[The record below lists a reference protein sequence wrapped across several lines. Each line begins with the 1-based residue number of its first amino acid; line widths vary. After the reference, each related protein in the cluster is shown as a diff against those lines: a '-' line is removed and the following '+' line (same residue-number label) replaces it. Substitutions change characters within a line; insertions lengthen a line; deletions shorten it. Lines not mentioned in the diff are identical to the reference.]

1 MNNSNQN
8 TTTLNNNG
16 DATRMFMTHVKEM
29 LLSLPPFSV
38 FALIV
43 PYVIYLLDNILLL
56 VYSQSISQWCYLSVD
71 KVLNDLQVQRLVLY
85 PLGSTSFAK
94 LLITTIWLLPELY
107 KLEKR
112 HGTIKVAWL
121 TLLLYTLLPGL
132 GYVILV
138 TVISFSMPTYDQ
150 GLKDVVYTGMTGWV
164 VALIFW
170 SYLEDDRNGS
180 SGNRMLPGSI
190 RIPNKVM
197 PMLALLFFVFLIPDS
212 SFLLNLI
219 SAVIGYLCKF
229 VANALISLTNEID
242 VYEKLPKILTLSDE
256 SFARFEKK
264 PWLSPLISTPNYVP
278 VNEHGV
284 YLPIANSNSTSF
296 VNTSYSNNNNNN
308 NSNNNTATSPGS
320 FPGQG
325 YRLGSS

>member
-150 GLKDVVYTGMTGWV
+150 GLKDVVYAGMTGWV

-197 PMLALLFFVFLIPDS
+197 PMLALLFFIFLVPDS

>member
-38 FALIV
+38 FALIA
-43 PYVIYLLDNILLL
+43 PYVIYLLDSILLL
-56 VYSQSISQWCYLSVD
+56 VYSQSISQWCFLSVE
-71 KVLNDLQVQRLVLY
+71 KVLNGLQGNYYYYYYYFTIIKSLKNLLVQRLVLY
-85 PLGSTSFAK
+85 PLSSTSFAK

-132 GYVILV
+132 GYVILI
-138 TVISFSMPTYDQ
+138 TAISFSMPTYDQ
-150 GLKDVVYTGMTGWV
+150 GLKDVVYAGMTGWV

-180 SGNRMLPGSI
+180 SDNRM
-190 RIPNKVM
+190 
-197 PMLALLFFVFLIPDS
+197 
-212 SFLLNLI
+212 
-219 SAVIGYLCKF
+219 
-229 VANALISLTNEID
+229 
-242 VYEKLPKILTLSDE
+242 
-256 SFARFEKK
+256 
-264 PWLSPLISTPNYVP
+264 
-278 VNEHGV
+278 
-284 YLPIANSNSTSF
+284 
-296 VNTSYSNNNNNN
+296 
-308 NSNNNTATSPGS
+308 
-320 FPGQG
+320 
-325 YRLGSS
+325 

>member
-56 VYSQSISQWCYLSVD
+56 VYSQSISQWCFLSVD

-150 GLKDVVYTGMTGWV
+150 GLKDVVYAGMTGWV

-197 PMLALLFFVFLIPDS
+197 PMLALLFFVFLVPDS

-242 VYEKLPKILTLSDE
+242 VYEKLPKILTFSDE

-284 YLPIANSNSTSF
+284 YLPIANSN
-296 VNTSYSNNNNNN
+296 
-308 NSNNNTATSPGS
+308 
-320 FPGQG
+320 
-325 YRLGSS
+325 

>member
-38 FALIV
+38 FALIA
-43 PYVIYLLDNILLL
+43 PYVIYLLDSILLL
-56 VYSQSISQWCYLSVD
+56 VYSQSISQWCFLSVE
-71 KVLNDLQVQRLVLY
+71 KVLNGLQVQRLVLY
-85 PLGSTSFAK
+85 PLSSTSFAK

-132 GYVILV
+132 GYVILI
-138 TVISFSMPTYDQ
+138 TAISFSMPTYDQ
-150 GLKDVVYTGMTGWV
+150 GLKDVVYAGMTGWV

-180 SGNRMLPGSI
+180 SDNRMLPGSI

-197 PMLALLFFVFLIPDS
+197 PMLALLFFVFLVPDS

-219 SAVIGYLCKF
+219 SAVIGYLY
-229 VANALISLTNEID
+229 VH
-242 VYEKLPKILTLSDE
+242 EKLPKILTFSDE

-264 PWLSPLISTPNYVP
+264 PWLSPLISAPNYVP
-278 VNEHGV
+278 VNENGV

-308 NSNNNTATSPGS
+308 NNSTATSPGS

>member
-1 MNNSNQN
+1 
-8 TTTLNNNG
+8 
-16 DATRMFMTHVKEM
+16 
-29 LLSLPPFSV
+29 
-38 FALIV
+38 
-43 PYVIYLLDNILLL
+43 
-56 VYSQSISQWCYLSVD
+56 
-71 KVLNDLQVQRLVLY
+71 
-85 PLGSTSFAK
+85 
-94 LLITTIWLLPELY
+94 
-107 KLEKR
+107 
-112 HGTIKVAWL
+112 
-121 TLLLYTLLPGL
+121 
-132 GYVILV
+132 
-138 TVISFSMPTYDQ
+138 
-150 GLKDVVYTGMTGWV
+150 
-164 VALIFW
+164 
-170 SYLEDDRNGS
+170 
-180 SGNRMLPGSI
+180 
-190 RIPNKVM
+190 M
-197 PMLALLFFVFLIPDS
+197 PMLALLFFVFLVPDS

-264 PWLSPLISTPNYVP
+264 PWLSPLISAPNYVP
-278 VNEHGV
+278 VNENGV